1 MRTVTLHRID
11 RMSLYQSLLIVVALI
26 VAVANP
32 LNAQTLRGQV
42 VDSANAEPL
51 GRLEVVLLNVQ
62 RDTVAVTRSGSD
74 GRFAVNIPAGEYT
87 LCVRC
92 IGHRP
97 KQVLVEVPS
106 DTAVIVRLAEI
117 GTWPDL

>member
-1 MRTVTLHRID
+1 MRAVTLHRIN
-11 RMSLYQSLLIVVALI
+11 RTSLFQSLLVVIALV

-32 LNAQTLRGQV
+32 LYSQTLRGQV
-42 VDSANAEPL
+42 VDSVSAEPL
-51 GRLEVVLLNVQ
+51 DRLEVVLLNVQ

-97 KQVLVEVPS
+97 KQVSVEVPS

-117 GTWPDL
+117 STWPDL